1 LRDSREGERVRRGEQ
16 AVVLRA
22 FEEINRGDLDA
33 ASGYVAPDLALNGE
47 QIGREAYKRR
57 DEAMRAAF
65 PDLRYDIEDL
75 VAEGDTV
82 VARWRMTGTHEGALA
97 GSDHERAAQRQAHRP
112 VGDEPLP
119 HRGRDGH
126 GELGAL
132 RHDGVP
138 GAAWAC
144 FDRQGSPRRQAPP
157 RTHRPAYSPSAWKG
171 YSAKF
176 FHHPTT

>member
-1 LRDSREGERVRRGEQ
+1 VDSREGAGVSVEENK

-57 DEAMRAAF
+57 DEAMLAAF

-82 VARWRMTGTHEGALA
+82 VARWRMTGTHEGDLA
-97 GSDHERAAQRQAHRP
+97 GPTMSVPPSGKRIDLWGMSLCRIEGGMVTENWERF
-112 VGDEPLP
+112 DMMEF
-119 HRGRDGH
+119 
-126 GELGAL
+126 LGQL
-132 RHDGVP
+132 GVIRSP
-138 GAAWAC
+138 GQSEEA
-144 FDRQGSPRRQAPP
+144 SP
-157 RTHRPAYSPSAWKG
+157 T
-171 YSAKF
+171 
-176 FHHPTT
+176 

>member
-1 LRDSREGERVRRGEQ
+1 VVSREGVDVSVEENK

-65 PDLRYDIEDL
+65 PDLHYDIEDL

-82 VARWRMTGTHEGALA
+82 VARWRMTGTHEGDLA
-97 GSDHERAAQRQAHRP
+97 GPTMSVPPSGKRINLWGMSLCRIEGGMVAENWERF
-112 VGDEPLP
+112 DMMEF
-119 HRGRDGH
+119 
-126 GELGAL
+126 LGQL
-132 RHDGVP
+132 GVIRSP
-138 GAAWAC
+138 G
-144 FDRQGSPRRQAPP
+144 
-157 RTHRPAYSPSAWKG
+157 
-171 YSAKF
+171 
-176 FHHPTT
+176 